1 MRVLADTP
9 IWSYAFRSKK
19 PEFTELVNKLIE
31 LINNNNVLIK
41 GVIKQEILS
50 GYSDPNKFNKLETK
64 MTAFENTQIVDDDY
78 IQAAKFSNKCRTNGV
93 QDSPTDFLICV
104 VAHRVG
110 ATIFTTNKDFSYY
123 QKHIPIELF

>member
-1 MRVLADTP
+1 MRVLVDTP

-19 PEFTELVNKLIE
+19 PEFTELVNKQIE
-31 LINNNNVLIK
+31 LIKNNNVLII

-78 IQAAKFSNKCRTNGV
+78 IQAAKFSTKCYTNGV
-93 QDSPTDFLICV
+93 HGLPTDFLFCA

-110 ATIFTTNKDFSYY
+110 ATIFTTD
-123 QKHIPIELF
+123 